1 MISICIPI
9 YNSNFEYLDR
19 AVQSVLAQSS
29 SDWILK
35 LVDGSTEPSK
45 KIKSWALG
53 LNNKKIEYVIN
64 SQDKSMSGNWNYAF
78 NLAATEL
85 VTLLHDDD
93 MLSPNYIEEM
103 VKLSKENPNSS
114 AYFCN
119 VNTIDE
125 QEQLTLT
132 IADYIKRFIQ
142 PKGKFIHLSGD
153 KGLAH
158 LLKGVFIFC
167 PTMCYRKSKLT
178 QQPFNK
184 KWKMVTDL
192 DFYINTIKTGGVLT
206 GTSEKLYLYRR
217 HSNNQ
222 TSKLTQSLIRFE
234 EEVSIYTQVESDVLD
249 SWLLTKKV
257 ANKKVII
264 KLHLIFLIFQSFIRF
279 DFKQLKKLSYF
290 LFSLFK

>member
-9 YNSNFEYLDR
+9 YNSNFEYLKR
-19 AVQSVLAQSS
+19 AVKSVLSQTS
-29 SDWILK
+29 SDWELT
-35 LVDGSTEPSK
+35 LVDGSTEPST
-45 KIKSWALG
+45 KIKEWANS
-53 LNNKKIEYVIN
+53 LNNKKIQYLIN
-64 SQDKSMSGNWNYAF
+64 TQDKSMSGNWNYAF
-78 NLAATEL
+78 DLASSEL

-93 MLSPNYIEEM
+93 MLSPEY
-103 VKLSKENPNSS
+103 VKKMIVLSKENPNSS

-132 IADYIKRFIQ
+132 LADYIKRFIQ

-167 PTMCYRKSKLT
+167 PTMCYQKSKLT

-279 DFKQLKKLSYF
+279 DFKQLKKLSCF